1 MPICEGRHFALG
13 GSLKTIHK
21 KFKLMKDADF

>member
-1 MPICEGRHFALG
+1 MPTCEDRHIALG

-21 KFKLMKDADF
+21 KFKLLKDADF